1 MVTGRD
7 RGEMG
12 WWMQEERHMTP
23 GDGNE
28 WRRRS
33 ASRPP
38 LLSARHSHEGGTHLP
53 SGELTNETQEQK
65 DAGPHGGPLPGSGG
79 DKMQHLRD
87 GKWTLQFPSLSPATP
102 RGGDGPH
109 THPSLCPSPQGSPP
123 PPAPVSACL
132 LLTRSLCLPIPP
144 GVCRNQPVG
153 LSFSAISAHPPACPF
168 ICQLPCQSTLPRS
181 TCHAVHLSPSF
192 CLSVP
197 DQQLTQLLTLFVPAH
212 AVFPG

>member
-1 MVTGRD
+1 
-7 RGEMG
+7 
-12 WWMQEERHMTP
+12 MTP

-28 WRRRS
+28 WRHRP
-33 ASRPP
+33 ASHPP

-53 SGELTNETQEQK
+53 SGGLTNETQEQK

-79 DKMQHLRD
+79 DEMQHLRD
-87 GKWTLQFPSLSPATP
+87 GKGTLPFPSLPPATP

-109 THPSLCPSPQGSPP
+109 AHPLKGPLPTLPPTGVCLPPSHLVSWRADSSRCLSRSACPSL
-123 PPAPVSACL
+123 
-132 LLTRSLCLPIPP
+132 SL
-144 GVCRNQPVG
+144 
-153 LSFSAISAHPPACPF
+153 SAISTHPPACPF
-168 ICQLPCQSTLPRS
+168 ICRLPCQSTLPLS

-197 DQQLTQLLTLFVPAH
+197 DQRLTQLLTLFVPAH